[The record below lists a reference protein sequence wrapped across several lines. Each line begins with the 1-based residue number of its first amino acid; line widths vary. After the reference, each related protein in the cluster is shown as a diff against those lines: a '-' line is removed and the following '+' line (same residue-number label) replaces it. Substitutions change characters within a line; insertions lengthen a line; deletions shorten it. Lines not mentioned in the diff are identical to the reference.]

1 MTGSKD
7 RDSGPPTPE
16 RQVIQMST
24 AYWVSSFVYAAAKL
38 GLADHLANGPKS
50 AAELAEPM
58 AVHERSLH
66 RFMRSLTCIGL
77 LAEQGSGRF
86 ALTSLGE
93 TLKTSSS
100 SAARATVLTMGNPWF
115 AQSMGDL
122 AYSVRT
128 GKTAFQKIN
137 GLPVFEY
144 LATRPEDASL
154 FSETMVGVHG
164 EEPAAVATAYD
175 FSAFKTVLDVG
186 GANGNLLAAI
196 LEHHPGV
203 RGLLFDLPHVVS
215 DAPAFL
221 EAKGLLERVKIESG
235 SFFDG
240 VPAGA
245 DAYVLSHIIHDWSE
259 EQCLAILAHC
269 REAMGSN
276 GKLLLVE
283 MVLPQGD
290 EPHPGKMLDMV
301 MLAIPGGQ
309 ERTSAEY
316 EDLLR
321 KAGFRMTRI
330 VPTGSAVSVVEA
342 VLA

>member
-1 MTGSKD
+1 MSEAPHRHTGPESPD
-7 RDSGPPTPE
+7 R
-16 RQVIQMST
+16 QIIQMST
-24 AYWVSSFVYAAAKL
+24 AYWVSSFVYTAAKL
-38 GLADHLANGPKS
+38 GLADHLTKGAKS
-50 AAELAEPM
+50 AAEIAGPM

-77 LAEQGSGRF
+77 LSEQGNGRF
-86 ALTSLGE
+86 ALTPLGE
-93 TLKTSSS
+93 TLRTDSP

-128 GKTAFQKIN
+128 GKTAFEKIN

-154 FSETMVGVHG
+154 FSQTMVGVHG
-164 EEPAAVATAYD
+164 EEPAAVAAAYD

-196 LEHHPGV
+196 LKHHAAV
-203 RGLLFDLPHVVS
+203 RGVLLDLPHVVS

-221 EAKGLLERVKIESG
+221 KAKGVLDRVKIESG

-240 VPAGA
+240 VPSGA
-245 DAYVLSHIIHDWSE
+245 DAYMLSHIIHDWSE
-259 EQCLAILAHC
+259 EQCLAILSHC
-269 REAMGSN
+269 RKAMGAN

-283 MVLPQGD
+283 MVLPEGD
-290 EPHPGKMLDMV
+290 APHPGKMLDMV

-309 ERTSAEY
+309 ERTPGEY
-316 EDLLR
+316 DELLR
-321 KAGFRMTRI
+321 KAGFRMTRV
-330 VPTGSAVSVVEA
+330 VPTNSAVSVVEA
-342 VLA
+342 VPA

>member
-1 MTGSKD
+1 MTEAPQRHTGP
-7 RDSGPPTPE
+7 DSPD

-38 GLADHLANGPKS
+38 GLADHLANGAKS
-50 AAELAEPM
+50 ADELAGPM

-77 LAEQGSGRF
+77 LSEQGSGRF
-86 ALTSLGE
+86 ALTPLGE
-93 TLKTSSS
+93 TLKTSST
-100 SAARATVLTMGNPWF
+100 SATRATVLTMGNPWF

-128 GKTAFQKIN
+128 GKTAFEKIN
-137 GLPVFEY
+137 GLPIFEF

-154 FSETMVGVHG
+154 FSQTMVGVHG
-164 EEPAAVATAYD
+164 EEPAAVAAAYD
-175 FSAFKTVLDVG
+175 FSAFQTVLDVG

-196 LEHHPGV
+196 LKQHAGV
-203 RGLLFDLPHVVS
+203 RGVLFDLPHVVS

-221 EAKGLLERVKIESG
+221 KARGVLERVKIESG
-235 SFFDG
+235 SFFNG

-269 REAMGSN
+269 RKAMGSN

-283 MVLPQGD
+283 MVLPEGD
-290 EPHPGKMLDMV
+290 QPHPGKMLDMV

-309 ERTSAEY
+309 ERTPGEY
-316 EDLLR
+316 DELLR
-321 KAGFRMTRI
+321 KAGFRMTRV

-342 VLA
+342 APA